1 MKRSTVRLGLSL
13 MLAMGWWVQRLPAQA
28 PVAPPPAAPAQAPCC
43 GASAID
49 GVTGMPDPTV
59 PRSRFQRALN
69 RCGLGCYTTHN
80 VPGCGSLHSELTFI
94 FGSCRQF
101 FGEPCFA
108 RPLPY
113 PAPAYG
119 QYNH

>member
-1 MKRSTVRLGLSL
+1 MPPNPMTPRGPI
-13 MLAMGWWVQRLPAQA
+13 QR
-28 PVAPPPAAPAQAPCC
+28 
-43 GASAID
+43 
-49 GVTGMPDPTV
+49 M
-59 PRSRFQRALN
+59 LN

-80 VPGCGSLHSELTFI
+80 VPGCGSLHSELTFT

-113 PAPAYG
+113 PVPAYG